1 MQTEAAKRNE
11 QPPLG
16 GTTMKLFSLLKK
28 FRNDESGAVTVDW
41 VVLTAG
47 VVGLGLVA
55 VQIIMPAIGDQGRAI
70 NTAVGTHV
78 ATGTG
83 GNNLGEP

>member
-1 MQTEAAKRNE
+1 
-11 QPPLG
+11 
-16 GTTMKLFSLLKK
+16 MKLITSLLKK

-55 VQIIMPAIGDQGRAI
+55 VQIIMPAIGDQGRVI

-78 ATGTG
+78 SSGTSAT
-83 GNNLGEP
+83 NLGSP